1 MLCGNEE
8 RLREECG
15 LQKRLAKGIP
25 GDLHLLTLFED
36 QKALGIVLHKL

>member
-1 MLCGNEE
+1 MLHGDEE

-25 GDLHLLTLFED
+25 GDLLFLTLFED